1 MIEITDHEMHTR
13 KITIP
18 KEYLIEAL
26 EKTIESLKVPKVLG
40 DTTSIEI
47 QCWNANGTKVC
58 SDIDKIVIFVA
69 RERVI

>member
-1 MIEITDHEMHTR
+1 MIEVTDNEMHTR
-13 KITIP
+13 KVTIP

-26 EKTIESLKVPKVLG
+26 QKTIESLKVPKVLG
-40 DTTSIEI
+40 DMTSVDV

-58 SDIDKIVIFVA
+58 SDIDKIVIFVT

>member
-1 MIEITDHEMHTR
+1 MIEVQDNEMHTR
-13 KITIP
+13 RVTIP

-26 EKTIESLKVPKVLG
+26 GKTIEGLKVSKVLG
-40 DTTSIEI
+40 DMTSVDV

-58 SDIDKIVIFVA
+58 SDIDKVVIFVR